1 MIFLNSQLL
10 YLMPVAALMA
20 GLLVF
25 VNWRRRQALHR
36 AFGDWDLLSQTSQPL
51 PASRYIARAAL
62 AAITALLLLL
72 ALARPM
78 LPSGDKTIAEGS
90 VDVMAV
96 VDVSRSMAALD
107 YEGKVPPSAVAK
119 RLIEPEHL
127 FTNQGIPIPQ
137 KQKSA
142 QEQDAGTRLEMV
154 RHMLLDTLIKQLD
167 GNQLG
172 VVSYAGAA
180 FPQAFLTRDTNAL
193 KWVVDRGL
201 TISSAPGEGSG
212 MGKALT
218 LALAMFDADSP
229 ADHERVLVLFSDG
242 GNDDEPAMLAA
253 FASEARARGVKLV
266 VVAMG
271 NVMPSKI
278 PVSKLASDD
287 DAAIALQANGKRWLE
302 SADGQIEKSGMNV
315 SLLQN
320 LANQAG
326 GKFIHLE
333 NASDLDLLDQVGKTS
348 MTKVPGSVELFPWA
362 LGGALVS
369 LVLTFAAT
377 NQWRRRKQS

>member
-1 MIFLNSQLL
+1 MYFLNSQLL
-10 YLMPVAALMA
+10 YFMPVAAILA

-25 VNWRRRQALHR
+25 INWRRKQALHR
-36 AFGDWDLLSQTSQPL
+36 AFGEWDLLSQTSKPL
-51 PASRYIARAAL
+51 SGWRYIARSAL
-62 AAITALLLLL
+62 AATTAALLLL
-72 ALARPM
+72 ALARPIV
-78 LPSGDKTIAEGS
+78 PNGDKTIAEGT
-90 VDVMAV
+90 VDVLAV

-127 FTNQGIPIPQ
+127 FTNQGRPIPQ
-137 KQKSA
+137 KDKSA
-142 QEQDAGTRLEMV
+142 IDQDAGTRLEMV
-154 RHMLLDTLIKQLD
+154 RHMLLDTVIKQLD

-180 FPQAFLTRDTNAL
+180 FPQAFLTRDAAAL

-212 MGKALT
+212 MAKALE

-229 ADHERVLVLFSDG
+229 ADHERLLVLFSDG
-242 GNDDEPAMLAA
+242 GNDDEPARLAE
-253 FASEARARGVKLV
+253 FASAARARGVKLV

-278 PVSKLASDD
+278 PVSKLAADD
-287 DAAIALQANGKRWLE
+287 DAAIALRDNGKRWLE
-302 SADGQIEKSGMNV
+302 TEGQIEKSGMNAA
-315 SLLQN
+315 LLQN

-326 GKFIHLE
+326 GTFIHLE
-333 NASDLDLLDQVGKTS
+333 NASDLNLLDQVGKTS
-348 MTKVPGSVELFPWA
+348 MARVPGTVELFPWA
-362 LGGALVS
+362 LGGALVC

-377 NQWRRRKQS
+377 NKWPRRKQS

>member
-1 MIFLNSQLL
+1 MYFLNSQLL
-10 YLMPVAALMA
+10 YFMPVAAILA

-25 VNWRRRQALHR
+25 VNWKRKQALHR
-36 AFGDWDLLSQTSQPL
+36 AFGDWDLLSQTSAPL
-51 PASRYIARAAL
+51 PGSRYLTRAAL
-62 AAITALLLLL
+62 AATTAVLLLL
-72 ALARPM
+72 ALARPIV
-78 LPSGDKTIAEGS
+78 PNGDQAIAEGT
-90 VDVMAV
+90 VDMLAV

-119 RLIEPEHL
+119 NLIEPEHL
-127 FTNQGIPIPQ
+127 TNNQGIPIPK
-137 KQKSA
+137 KQQVKD
-142 QEQDAGTRLEMV
+142 EDAGTRLEMV
-154 RHMLLDTLIKQLD
+154 RHMLLDTVIKQLD

-180 FPQAFLTRDTNAL
+180 FPQAFLTRDANAL
-193 KWVVDRGL
+193 RWVVDRGL

-212 MGKALT
+212 MAKALE

-229 ADHERVLVLFSDG
+229 PDHERLLVLFSDG
-242 GNDDEPAMLAA
+242 GNDDEPARLAA
-253 FASEARARGVKLV
+253 FASAARARGIKLV

-287 DAAIALQANGKRWLE
+287 EAAIALKDNGKRWLE
-302 SADGQIEKSGMNV
+302 TEGQIEKSGMNAA
-315 SLLQN
+315 LLQN

-333 NASDLDLLDQVGKTS
+333 NASDLNLLDQVGKTA
-348 MTKVPGSVELFPWA
+348 MTRVPGTVELFPWA
-362 LGGALVS
+362 LGGALVC

>member
-1 MIFLNSQLL
+1 MYFLNSQLL
-10 YLMPVAALMA
+10 YFMPVAAILA
-20 GLLVF
+20 GLLVWL
-25 VNWRRRQALHR
+25 NWRRKQALHR
-36 AFGDWDLLSQTSQPL
+36 AFGEWDLLSQTSAPL

-62 AAITALLLLL
+62 AALTAVLLIL
-72 ALARPM
+72 ALARPIV
-78 LPSGDKTIAEGS
+78 PNGDKTIAEGTVS
-90 VDVMAV
+90 VLAV

-119 RLIEPEHL
+119 KLIEPEHL
-127 FTNQGIPIPQ
+127 FTNQGRPIPQ
-137 KQKSA
+137 KPKPA
-142 QEQDAGTRLEMV
+142 NDQDAGTRLEMV
-154 RHMLLDTLIKQLD
+154 RHMLLDTIIKQLD

-180 FPQAFLTRDTNAL
+180 FPQAFLTRDSAAL
-193 KWVVDRGL
+193 TWVVDRGL

-212 MGKALT
+212 MAKALE
-218 LALAMFDADSP
+218 LALAMFDADAP
-229 ADHERVLVLFSDG
+229 ADNERLLVLFSDG
-242 GNDDEPAMLAA
+242 GNDDEPARLAE
-253 FASEARARGVKLV
+253 FAKQARARGVKLV

-278 PVSKLASDD
+278 PVSKLADDD
-287 DAAIALQANGKRWLE
+287 DAAIALRDNGKRWLE
-302 SADGQIEKSGMNV
+302 TEGQIEKSGMNA

-326 GKFIHLE
+326 GKFIHLQ
-333 NASDLDLLDQVGKTS
+333 NASDLNLLDQVGKTS
-348 MTKVPGSVELFPWA
+348 MTKVPGTVELFPWA
-362 LGGALVS
+362 LGGALVC

>member
-1 MIFLNSQLL
+1 MYFLNSQML
-10 YLMPVAALMA
+10 YLMPVAAILA

-36 AFGDWDLLSQTSQPL
+36 AFGQWDLLSQTSQPL
-51 PASRYIARAAL
+51 PGSRYFARAAL
-62 AAITALLLLL
+62 AALTAALLLF
-72 ALARPM
+72 ALARPIV
-78 LPSGDKTIAEGS
+78 PNGDKTIAEGTF
-90 VDVMAV
+90 DVLAV

-107 YEGKVPPSAVAK
+107 YEGKVPPTAVAK
-119 RLIEPEHL
+119 QLIEPEHL
-127 FTNQGIPIPQ
+127 LTNQGRPIPQ
-137 KQKSA
+137 KGKA
-142 QEQDAGTRLEMV
+142 GIDNDAGTRLEMV
-154 RHMLLDTLIKQLD
+154 RHMLLDSVIKQLD

-172 VVSYAGAA
+172 VVSYAGSA
-180 FPQAFLTRDTNAL
+180 FPQAFLTRDAAAL

-212 MGKALT
+212 MAKALE

-229 ADHERVLVLFSDG
+229 ADHERLLVLFSDG
-242 GNDDEPAMLAA
+242 GNDDKPEQLAA
-253 FASEARARGVKLV
+253 FASEAKKRGIKVV

-287 DAAIALQANGKRWLE
+287 DAAIALKDNGKRWLE
-302 SADGQIEKSGMNV
+302 TDGQIEKSGMNA

-333 NASDLDLLDQVGKTS
+333 NASDLNLLDQVGKTS
-348 MTKVPGSVELFPWA
+348 MARVPGSVELFPWA
-362 LGGALVS
+362 LGGALVC

>member
-1 MIFLNSQLL
+1 MYFLNSQLL
-10 YLMPVAALMA
+10 YFMPVAAILA

-25 VNWRRRQALHR
+25 VNWKRKQALHR
-36 AFGDWDLLSQTSQPL
+36 AFGEWDLLSETSAPL

-62 AAITALLLLL
+62 AAITALLLLF
-72 ALARPM
+72 ALARPIV
-78 LPSGDKTIAEGS
+78 PNGDKAIAEGT
-90 VDVMAV
+90 VDVLVA

-119 RLIEPEHL
+119 NLIEPEHL
-127 FTNQGIPIPQ
+127 FTNQGRPIP
-137 KQKSA
+137 KK
-142 QEQDAGTRLEMV
+142 EQARDEDAGTRLEMV
-154 RHMLLDTLIKQLD
+154 RHVLLDNVIKQLD

-180 FPQAFLTRDTNAL
+180 FPQAFLTRDANAL
-193 KWVVDRGL
+193 RWVVDRGL

-212 MGKALT
+212 MAKALE

-229 ADHERVLVLFSDG
+229 PDHERLLVLFSDG
-242 GNDDEPAMLAA
+242 GNDDEPARLAA
-253 FASEARARGVKLV
+253 FASQARARGIKLI

-278 PVSKLASDD
+278 PVSKLAADD
-287 DAAIALQANGKRWLE
+287 DAAIALKDNGKRWLE
-302 SADGQIEKSGMNV
+302 TDGQIEKSGMNAA
-315 SLLQN
+315 LLQN

-333 NASDLDLLDQVGKTS
+333 NASDLNLLDQVGKTS
-348 MTKVPGSVELFPWA
+348 MTRVPGTVELFPWA